1 MKCNN
6 CGAPIQMNQKF
17 CPNCGSPNVEFKKH
31 IDDMEQYNKKFNST
45 RSKVIGNSK
54 WFVKYIAPITALV
67 ITMTALTLAIIGK
80 NSMIGYDIARK
91 NQQKYYSSHS
101 DEIQTKLKLLLEA
114 GDYATLYSMDYV
126 GDCSIKDNDDKYA
139 WNDFYNVAGDYVYIR
154 KGIISMMERNNSSYY
169 GDEYM
174 NILIFDVLLGMIIVL
189 MSKSGGSAAY
199 GRWAGSK
206 IRSKKSAMLATT
218 GLGMLIFVDDYFN
231 CLTVGSVMRP
241 VTDRYKVS
249 RAKLAYIIDATA
261 APVCII
267 APISSWAAAVNSYV
281 PKDAGITGF
290 QLFLR
295 TIPYNLYAILTIVMV
310 LFVIIAGFDF
320 GLMKKHEEN
329 AAKGDL
335 FTSGGEEFEKVKEED
350 ISSNGKVID
359 LLLPVIV
366 LIGSAIG
373 AMIYTGFLGGAT
385 DVVSAFAGC
394 DAETSLIFATMVT
407 VFVMLFLYLPRK
419 VVTFKGFM
427 ESFVEGFK
435 LMIPAIGILIFAW
448 TLKGMGDALQIG
460 TFVESIVGTSAS
472 ASLFLPAVL
481 FVVAV
486 FLAFSTGTSWGT
498 FAILVP
504 IAIAMFPGA
513 DHLEMMIIAVSAVLA
528 GAVCGDHI
536 SPISDTTVMSSAGA
550 QSNHINHVT
559 TQMQYAAVVAVVCI
573 IGYIIAGLVQIWWVA
588 LGISL
593 VLLLAVLTFIKKRS
607 GSNREKTAG
616 I

>member
-1 MKCNN
+1 MDTS
-6 CGAPIQMNQKF
+6 IF
-17 CPNCGSPNVEFKKH
+17 
-31 IDDMEQYNKKFNST
+31 
-45 RSKVIGNSK
+45 IGTWWS
-54 WFVKYIAPITALV
+54 LV
-67 ITMTALTLAIIGK
+67 PPLLAIILALVTK
-80 NSMIGYDIARK
+80 EV
-91 NQQKYYSSHS
+91 YSSLF
-101 DEIQTKLKLLLEA
+101 IGVAVGALLYTGFHPWNAFNALFSIMK
-114 GDYATLYSMDYV
+114 DSM
-126 GDCSIKDNDDKYA
+126 NL
-139 WNDFYNVAGDYVYIR
+139 
-154 KGIISMMERNNSSYY
+154 
-169 GDEYM
+169 

-199 GRWAGSK
+199 G
-206 IRSKKSAMLATT
+206 TT

-310 LFVIIAGFDF
+310 FFVIIAGFDF

-593 VLLLAVLTFIKKRS
+593 MLLLAVLTFIKKRS